1 MLYKYM
7 YKYGLEKKKR
17 IYGIHGVY
25 IIYIYT
31 YTYTYIYMYIY
42 IYIYAYVRTYVC
54 ILFENEALHMAIL
67 VCS

>member
-1 MLYKYM
+1 M

-42 IYIYAYVRTYVC
+42 IYIRVRTYVRMYS
-54 ILFENEALHMAIL
+54 I
-67 VCS
+67 